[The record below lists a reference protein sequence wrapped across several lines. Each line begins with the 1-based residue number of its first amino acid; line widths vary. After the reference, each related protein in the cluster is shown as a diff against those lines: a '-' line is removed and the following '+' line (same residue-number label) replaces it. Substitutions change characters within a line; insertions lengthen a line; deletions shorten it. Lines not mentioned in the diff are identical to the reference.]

1 MTNADSIR
9 LMHAVLDG
17 AASAEDKAALERL
30 LAADPAARA
39 EFETHCRLFKALS
52 RLPQQEPPAGFADG
66 VMSALQ
72 RRREISSSR
81 HQPFSTSGVIGPS
94 ASDIIVRK
102 PGSPATTTRKPSG
115 SNFGSQHMST
125 SRRGL
130 WITGGVAAA
139 VAALFLGGGI
149 QFPTSGENATGTIA
163 PAQRY
168 RAPQP
173 GDAPAGTAIAPQG
186 GPAASGTGAVGA
198 AANNAAANAANN
210 AANNAAA
217 NAANNAA
224 NNAAANAAN
233 NAANNAA
240 ANAANNA
247 ANNAA
252 ANAANNAANNAA
264 ASGARN
270 AANNASR

>member
-1 MTNADSIR
+1 MTSAESIR

-30 LAADPAARA
+30 LAADPAARV
-39 EFETHCRLFKALS
+39 EFESQCRLFEALS
-52 RLPQQEPPAGFADG
+52 RLPQREPPAGFADG

-72 RRREISSSR
+72 RSKGISSPR

-173 GDAPAGTAIAPQG
+173 GEAPAGTAIAPQG
-186 GPAASGTGAVGA
+186 GPATAGSGAVGA
-198 AANNAAANAANN
+198 AAGNAANN

-224 NNAAANAAN
+224 
-233 NAANNAA
+233 
-240 ANAANNA
+240 
-247 ANNAA
+247 
-252 ANAANNAANNAA
+252 

-270 AANNASR
+270 AASNASR